1 MGISFSGF
9 ELAGVMDE
17 RVGSTLA
24 KSFSSTNIH
33 LAADSSEDVVV

>member
-1 MGISFSGF
+1 MAIFFFGF

-17 RVGSTLA
+17 HGGSTLA

-33 LAADSSEDVVV
+33 LAPDSSEDVVV